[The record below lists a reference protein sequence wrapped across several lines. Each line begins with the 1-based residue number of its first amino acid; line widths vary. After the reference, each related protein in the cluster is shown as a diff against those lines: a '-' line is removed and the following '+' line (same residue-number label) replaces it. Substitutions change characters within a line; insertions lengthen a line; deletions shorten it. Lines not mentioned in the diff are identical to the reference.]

1 MLGGVTL
8 LACILFNIFAKSY
21 FKQLSVLFGLVVGY
35 ILAIVMGMVDF
46 SGLKGSSIIALPHLM
61 PFKPEFHV
69 GAIVSIVLIFWC
81 RRQRRSEI
89 HLRWHL
95 PV

>member
-46 SGLKGSSIIALPHLM
+46 CIHCIDLFGVGDRDDRRYICDGIFR
-61 PFKPEFHV
+61 FK
-69 GAIVSIVLIFWC
+69 S
-81 RRQRRSEI
+81 
-89 HLRWHL
+89 
-95 PV
+95 